1 LRWRFKSA
9 SRSPS
14 GSIRLLYADARWN
27 FFWQESRE
35 ICAGAV
41 VRLVE
46 CCGAKPMGVKVW
58 LTLTVEALIFSA
70 LLFGAAGTILWPA
83 GWAYL
88 ILFFV
93 GALWITLLLVRH
105 DPALLAER
113 MKLPIQRDQPLWDK
127 VFLLALT
134 VAWCGWLILMG
145 LDAVRFRWSVMPV
158 WLQCAGGA
166 LMVLSF
172 RMIAR
177 VFRENT
183 FLAAVVRIQTERG
196 QRVISTGPYAT
207 VRHPLYAAV
216 LIYLPANAL
225 LLGSWYGLAVSFVLS
240 SGIVFRTA
248 MEDRELQRGLE
259 GYAEYAARVRY
270 RLIPLVW

>member
-1 LRWRFKSA
+1 MAAKVWIIL
-9 SRSPS
+9 
-14 GSIRLLYADARWN
+14 GV
-27 FFWQESRE
+27 E
-35 ICAGAV
+35 AV
-41 VRLVE
+41 VL
-46 CCGAKPMGVKVW
+46 
-58 LTLTVEALIFSA
+58 SA
-70 LLFGAAGTILWPA
+70 LLFGAAGTVRWTA

-88 ILFFV
+88 VLFFA
-93 GALWITLLLVRH
+93 GALWITLLLARH

-113 MKLPIQRDQPLWDK
+113 LKSPVQKGQPFWDK
-127 VFLLALT
+127 FLLL
-134 VAWCGWLILMG
+134 VMSLAWCGWMVLMG

-166 LMVLSF
+166 LVVLSF
-172 RMIAR
+172 RMMGR

-196 QRVISTGPYAT
+196 HRVISTGPYAR

-225 LLGSWYGLAVSFVLS
+225 LLGSWYGLTASVILS
-240 SGIVFRTA
+240 GGIVFRTA
-248 MEDRELQRGLE
+248 MEDRELLHGLE
-259 GYAEYAARVRY
+259 GYQEYTGRVRY